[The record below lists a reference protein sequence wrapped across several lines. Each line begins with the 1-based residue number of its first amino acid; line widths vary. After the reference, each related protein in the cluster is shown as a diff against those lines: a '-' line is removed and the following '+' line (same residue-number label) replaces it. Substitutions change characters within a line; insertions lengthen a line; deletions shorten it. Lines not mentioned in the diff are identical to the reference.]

1 MIVLWVTG
9 LIFLIDQVTKYLIR
23 TEMTLYESVP
33 VIQNFFHLTY
43 VTNDG
48 MAFGI
53 NFPYGIYFFTLVS
66 IILTCFLF
74 YFLWKEKDGSL
85 MLRLSLALILAG
97 ALGNL
102 IDRVLFGKV
111 VDFLDFMIGSYHWYI
126 FNVADSSVSVGMTV
140 FIVYNIF
147 FLEKPQKILHIE

>member
-9 LIFLIDQVTKYLIR
+9 LIFIIDQFTKHLVR
-23 TEMTLYESVP
+23 TEMSQNESIP
-33 VIQNFFHLTY
+33 VIQNFFHFTY

-53 NFPYGIYFFTLVS
+53 NFPYGIYFFSLVS
-66 IILTCFLF
+66 IFLTIYLF
-74 YFLWKEKDGSL
+74 YYLWREKDGHIL
-85 MLRLSLALILAG
+85 LRISLALIIAG

-102 IDRVLFGKV
+102 IDRVFFGKV

-126 FNVADSSVSVGMTV
+126 FNIADSSVSIGMV
-140 FIVYNIF
+140 LFLFYNLFIHRKASEPLVN
-147 FLEKPQKILHIE
+147 